1 VQAFCLKRRKDVLEQ
16 VFSDSIFDL
25 FSKPDKNFS
34 RYQTVKKRKR
44 RNLSGI
50 QTQTFFSGEKL
61 YFIIK
66 IMFSSKFDLYLIC
79 FVFQNGHSFGK
90 LKATK
95 TTSTAS
101 AFGAKT
107 EAKTATSGLVV
118 LQSKMVF
125 HLSLN

>member
-1 VQAFCLKRRKDVLEQ
+1 
-16 VFSDSIFDL
+16 
-25 FSKPDKNFS
+25 
-34 RYQTVKKRKR
+34 
-44 RNLSGI
+44 
-50 QTQTFFSGEKL
+50 
-61 YFIIK
+61 
-66 IMFSSKFDLYLIC
+66 LYLIC

-118 LQSKMVF
+118 LQSKMGF
-125 HLSLN
+125 HLSLNCKIIFYYRVCHGFRLTQGDDYFWVDFDHF